1 VAPRPAL
8 AGGDGTS
15 SGKAAAATEPSA
27 SASYGPDGRASLRQR
42 LWCSSSC
49 GGKEPRFAGIGP
61 SWRGR
66 VAWLVTPQP
75 EKFRAPGR
83 PSRTGCLPPPRQ
95 QLRPCAK
102 RVDLCEGGRTTA
114 RGRQTPARGAPSSRS
129 APSALPLRAQWL
141 GACPTRTGRRR
152 RRPPWRCT
160 PWPGRD
166 TAART
171 ARPPPPPCPNS
182 QRGKDSAPCGSYT
195 LGCLCKHGVTCNM
208 HMHMHVV
215 VPCAA
220 CLELDTLNPGGSRA
234 WYEAQKYSLSCIGA
248 SNIFH
253 AYNAPYF
260 EIRPRA
266 A

>member
-1 VAPRPAL
+1 MAPRPAL

-95 QLRPCAK
+95 QLRPCEAGGLV
-102 RVDLCEGGRTTA
+102 RGGRTTA
-114 RGRQTPARGAPSSRS
+114 RERPTPARGAPSSRS

-171 ARPPPPPCPNS
+171 ARPPPPPA
-182 QRGKDSAPCGSYT
+182 QTARGAKTRRPADHILLVVCASTELHA
-195 LGCLCKHGVTCNM
+195 TCTCTCM
-208 HMHMHVV
+208 
-215 VPCAA
+215 
-220 CLELDTLNPGGSRA
+220 LLYRA
-234 WYEAQKYSLSCIGA
+234 LRVSS
-248 SNIFH
+248 
-253 AYNAPYF
+253 
-260 EIRPRA
+260 
-266 A
+266 